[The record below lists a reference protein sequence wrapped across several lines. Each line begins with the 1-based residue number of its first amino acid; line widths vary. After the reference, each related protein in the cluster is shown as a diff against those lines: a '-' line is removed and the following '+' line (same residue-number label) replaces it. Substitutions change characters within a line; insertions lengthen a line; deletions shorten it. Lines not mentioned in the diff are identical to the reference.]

1 MMGLISIK
9 ISSFY
14 NKNIWDIQEKHL
26 VFTSLT
32 FALPVNYLLIIIN
45 NYTNIVVVYGEMC
58 EEDCNFIVVK
68 LFYI

>member
-32 FALPVNYLLIIIN
+32 FALPVNYLLIITN
-45 NYTNIVVVYGEMC
+45 NYTNIVVCIRRNV
-58 EEDCNFIVVK
+58 
-68 LFYI
+68 